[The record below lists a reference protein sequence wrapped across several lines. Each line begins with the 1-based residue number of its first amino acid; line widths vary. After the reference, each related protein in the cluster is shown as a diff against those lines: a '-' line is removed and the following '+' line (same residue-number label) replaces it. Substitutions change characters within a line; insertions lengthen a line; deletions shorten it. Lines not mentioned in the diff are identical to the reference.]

1 MKPMNVRQK
10 LNVLKNQGG
19 FTLLE
24 LLVVVAILAI
34 VAGGVMAAYDGLEEQ
49 SAKGGASHSIATV
62 DSAVR
67 SASVINDGNGPNDL
81 DSLIAVTPA
90 GTGLTEPGLVAASE
104 LLIASLNSSLS
115 GKLTTSTAITPA
127 NLPNWETS
135 LAGAGITTLRYIDL
149 AGNSDTC
156 VVPCALTTTAQN
168 GTAATVAHIEDA
180 DIPNRI
186 FDFPR
191 EGTDRNRGRGFSQTL
206 PTDAPVAIFKPGA
219 GGINLTK
226 VGANAGTLVGQSA
239 VTTYDGSVVANSA
252 DVLVAVGLGNNA
264 SIYSAGES
272 VGLAQAPTYG
282 DVAKNEY
289 SRFILLYNVG
299 SKDSPRAVATL
310 QAVIDSRG
318 DFLDEELAEFS
329 GQKF

>member
-1 MKPMNVRQK
+1 MKPINTPQK
-10 LNVLKNQGG
+10 FKTLRNQAG

-34 VAGGVMAAYDGLEEQ
+34 IAGGVMAAYDGLEEQ
-49 SAKGGASHSIATV
+49 SAKGDASHSIATI
-62 DSAVR
+62 DSAIR
-67 SASVINDGNGPNDL
+67 AASVINDGDAPNDL
-81 DSLIAVTPA
+81 DSLIAVTP
-90 GTGLTEPGLVAASE
+90 GSDVLTDPGITGGAP
-104 LLIASLNSSLS
+104 IANLNSSLS
-115 GKLTTSTAITPA
+115 DKLTTSVGI
-127 NLPNWETS
+127 ETS
-135 LAGAGITTLRYIDL
+135 LPATYEASLAAAGITSLRYIDVS
-149 AGNSDTC
+149 GNSNAC
-156 VVPCALTTTAQN
+156 VSPTFCLLTTNAQN
-168 GTAATVAHIEDA
+168 GTDATVSNIEDA

-206 PTDAPVAIFKPGA
+206 PADAPVAIFEPGR

-226 VGANAGTLVGQSA
+226 VGANAGDMVGQLDDEY
-239 VTTYDGSVVANSA
+239 TDPNGSTA

-264 SIYSAGES
+264 SIYASGQS

-289 SRFILLYNVG
+289 SRYILLYNVG
-299 SKDSPRAVATL
+299 SVDNPKSVATL
-310 QAVIDSRG
+310 QAVIDSKG

-329 GQKF
+329 GQKP